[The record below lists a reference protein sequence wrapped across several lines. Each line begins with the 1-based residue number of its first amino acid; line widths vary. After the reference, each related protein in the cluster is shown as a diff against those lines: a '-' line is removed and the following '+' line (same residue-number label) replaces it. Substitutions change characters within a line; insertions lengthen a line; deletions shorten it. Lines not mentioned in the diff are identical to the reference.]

1 MKLSALWIVRD
12 PSPISEIID
21 ILWEQDLK
29 EFAYQILGAQAVGG
43 MGVCVTENWAYYTSA
58 KEAAADAKARLTQR
72 DAKSTATPLISV
84 Y

>member
-29 EFAYQILGAQAVGG
+29 ELEHQILGAQAVGG
-43 MGVCVTENWAYYTSA
+43 MGVCVTEKWAYYTSA
-58 KEAAADAKARLTQR
+58 EEAAVDAKARMARR
-72 DAKSTATPLISV
+72 DAKSTVTPLTSV